1 MSVIKSHSV
10 GNGDMFYI
18 EHNSDNLTIIDCCL
32 NGDTHEEILD
42 DIASLKSQKSVVRFI
57 STHPDDDHLR
67 GLELLDDRINIRNFY
82 CVANDATKTHETDSF
97 KRYCELRDSEAA
109 FHIRKGC
116 TRKWMN
122 QKGDGR
128 GSSGVSILWPDPQ
141 NEFYQE
147 ALELAAEGGCPNN
160 ISTVI
165 QYSVKNGATVLW
177 MGDLETGFMEA
188 IEDKLNLPLVDIL
201 FAPHHGRDSGR
212 VPSSM
217 LEAMSPRLIVVGEA
231 PSEHIHYYPGYNT
244 ITQNR
249 AGDIVFECE
258 TNAVHVFTSEDYEA
272 DFLEKRYQR
281 RRGYFYAGTIDLTS
295 RSRGVNSGSYASEG
309 LNAAF

>member
-42 DIASLKSQKSVVRFI
+42 EIASLNSKKGVVRFI
-57 STHPDDDHLR
+57 STHPDDDHLG
-67 GLELLDDRINIRNFY
+67 GLELLDARIKIRNFY
-82 CVANDATKTHETDSF
+82 CVANDATKTHDTDSF
-97 KRYCELRDSEAA
+97 NRYCELRDSDTA
-109 FHIRKGC
+109 FHIHKGC

-122 QKGDGR
+122 KDSNER

-141 NEFYQE
+141 NAFYQE
-147 ALELAAEGGCPNN
+147 ALEVAADGGCPNN
-160 ISTVI
+160 ISAVI
-165 QYSVKNGATVLW
+165 KYSLKDGATVLW
-177 MGDLETGFMEA
+177 MGDLETTFMEA
-188 IEDKLNLPLVDIL
+188 IEDELNLPLVDIL

-212 VPSSM
+212 VPDSM

-231 PSEHIHYYPGYNT
+231 PSEHLHYYPGYNT
-244 ITQNR
+244 ITQNS

-258 TNAVHVFTSEDYEA
+258 ENAVHVFTSNEYEA
-272 DFLEKRYQR
+272 DFLENRYES
-281 RRGYFYAGTIDLTS
+281 RRGYFYAGTLDLTS
-295 RSRGVNSGSYASEG
+295 QSRGLNSGSYASEG
-309 LNAAF
+309 RNAAF